1 MSKDFKII
9 RLLKQLARIE
19 GRHTEL
25 ISVYIPAGF
34 DIEIIKNQLEQEAH
48 TASNIK
54 DKNTRKNVIDALQR
68 ILNEL
73 KLVKRTPPNGLVIF
87 CGNIS
92 PREGEPDIQL
102 WSFEPPKPISIRLY
116 RCDQQFVVE
125 PLLSLYEPVKKY
137 GLIVIDIKEATIGM
151 LENTRIIPLKR
162 LTSLVPG
169 KFRKGG
175 QSAMRLEREREGL
188 ILGFLE
194 EVSDAAKFFFY
205 NEKLE
210 GILVGGPG
218 TIKEALIERL
228 PTELQK
234 KVIAVKPTQ
243 YTDEYGLKELV
254 DESRDL
260 LTAIKEEANY
270 VDIVLSTIT
279 QKDYRAVI
287 TLDKIQTAVD
297 DDNAQVILISDGLD
311 ENLQEKL
318 YDMAKSH
325 NIPYK
330 FISTDTSEGQE
341 FLNLGGMAAILKR
354 PKQY

>member
-9 RLLKQLARIE
+9 RLLKQLSRIE

-54 DKNTRKNVIDALQR
+54 DKNTRKNVIDALLK
-68 ILNEL
+68 IINEL
-73 KLVKRTPPNGLVIF
+73 RLVKRTPQNGLVIF

-92 PREGEPDIQL
+92 PKEGEPDIQL
-102 WSFEPPKPISIRLY
+102 WSFEPPKPISTRLY
-116 RCDQQFVVE
+116 RCDQEFVVE
-125 PLLSLYEPVKKY
+125 PLLSLYEPIKKY
-137 GLIVIDIKEATIGM
+137 GLIVIDTKEATIGF

-169 KFRKGG
+169 KFKKGG

-188 ILGFLE
+188 LLGFIE
-194 EVSDAAKFFFY
+194 EVADTAKFFFY

-218 TIKEALIERL
+218 NVKDSLIERL
-228 PTELQK
+228 PSELQK
-234 KVIAVKPTQ
+234 KVIAVKSTQ

-254 DESRDL
+254 DMSKDL
-260 LTAIKEEANY
+260 LSSIKEESNY
-270 VDIVLSTIT
+270 VEAVLSTVA
-279 QKDYRAVI
+279 QKDYKTVI
-287 TLDKIQTAVD
+287 GLNKIESAID
-297 DDNAQVILISDGLD
+297 DGNVQIILISDGLD
-311 ENLQEKL
+311 EETQEKL
-318 YDMAKSH
+318 YDLAKNH
-325 NIPYK
+325 NIAYK
-330 FISTDTSEGQE
+330 FISIDTSEGQE
-341 FLNLGGMAAILKR
+341 FLNLGGAAAILKR